1 MHHETPD
8 RDARSIAVYLS
19 AIHLS
24 LFFFPPFTK
33 QIVCFSC
40 LSWKTTRARELF
52 ICTSER
58 AHGGAVH
65 GTQSP
70 ALQFTRRRELPVRAP
85 SCRAKAEHTTQKSTS
100 MGIGTAHPSP
110 ISVSASISGEKT
122 TTTSPP
128 HISRTGS
135 AREKK

>member
-1 MHHETPD
+1 MHQETPD

-24 LFFFPPFTK
+24 LFLFPPFTK

-70 ALQFTRRRELPVRAP
+70 ALQFTRRREALILPCKSRAHNTKKHVDGHRDG
-85 SCRAKAEHTTQKSTS
+85 SS
-100 MGIGTAHPSP
+100 IAHQRQR
-110 ISVSASISGEKT
+110 IN
-122 TTTSPP
+122 
-128 HISRTGS
+128 
-135 AREKK
+135 

>member
-1 MHHETPD
+1 MHQETPD

-24 LFFFPPFTK
+24 LFLFPPFTK

-70 ALQFTRRRELPVRAP
+70 ALQFTRRRELPVPPPAVQKQ
-85 SCRAKAEHTTQKSTS
+85 STQHKKARRWASGRLIHR
-100 MGIGTAHPSP
+100 P
-110 ISVSASISGEKT
+110 SASAHQLAAKKPP
-122 TTTSPP
+122 PP